1 MQMQTPV
8 LFDSGERLYGI
19 ALAFDSD
26 SAGIN
31 ARFLQRCR
39 HACRPQFREFQVEGL
54 RSRSGIGIT
63 DDFDLRIGISF

>member
-8 LFDSGERLYGI
+8 LFDFGERLYGI

-26 SAGIN
+26 SANIN

-39 HACRPQFREFQVEGL
+39 NVCYPQFRKLQVEGL

-63 DDFDLRIGISF
+63 DGFRPSLRN